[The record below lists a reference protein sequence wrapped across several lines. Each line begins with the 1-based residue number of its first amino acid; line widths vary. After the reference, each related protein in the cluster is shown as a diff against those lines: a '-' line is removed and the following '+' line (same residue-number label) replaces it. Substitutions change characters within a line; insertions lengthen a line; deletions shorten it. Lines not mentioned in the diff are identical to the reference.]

1 MAKEKMIRRVV
12 VQSVTVVRDGQRVT
26 PERGKAFDFTPEEIE
41 YLDRISPAASRK
53 PLNESPAP
61 APVNVA
67 DDDEDE
73 DDDAEPDAEAPAKP
87 AAPAKAKPAAK
98 KPAAPAKPASSEDD
112 DI

>member
-53 PLNESPAP
+53 PLNESPTP

-87 AAPAKAKPAAK
+87 AAPAKAKAK
-98 KPAAPAKPASSEDD
+98 AKPAAAKPASSEDD